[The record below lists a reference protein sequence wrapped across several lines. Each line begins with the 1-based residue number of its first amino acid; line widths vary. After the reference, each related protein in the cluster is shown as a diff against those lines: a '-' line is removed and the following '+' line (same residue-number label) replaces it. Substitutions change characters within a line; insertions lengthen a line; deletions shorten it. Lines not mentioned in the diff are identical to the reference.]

1 MVNGFYRPAYLN
13 DLGCCGCETGT
24 AAADQ
29 TGGGGFDLSS
39 IPTWAWWVAA
49 GIGAFMILRKK

>member
-1 MVNGFYRPAYLN
+1 MVNGFYRPAFLN
-13 DLGCCGCETGT
+13 DLGCCGCESSSA
-24 AAADQ
+24 AAADA
-29 TGGGGFDLSS
+29 TGGFDLSS